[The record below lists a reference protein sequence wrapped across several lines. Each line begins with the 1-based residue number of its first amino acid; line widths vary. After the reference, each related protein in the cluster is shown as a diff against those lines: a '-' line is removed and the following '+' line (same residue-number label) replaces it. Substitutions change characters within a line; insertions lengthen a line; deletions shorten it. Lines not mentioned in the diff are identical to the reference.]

1 MAGLVW
7 PGLCSESPFRN
18 HKKRRCPEGLGKF
31 PLQACL
37 ATVEHPW
44 NFFLLSGNGN
54 LVCFQTVS
62 ALGELATVPALEF
75 PGNCARICL

>member
-1 MAGLVW
+1 MW
-7 PGLCSESPFRN
+7 PSLCSESPFGTC
-18 HKKRRCPEGLGKF
+18 KQRRRPEGLGNC

-37 ATVEHPW
+37 ATAERPW
-44 NFFLLSGNGN
+44 NFFLLSGNAN

-75 PGNCARICL
+75 PGSCARVCL

>member
-7 PGLCSESPFRN
+7 PGLSSESPFRN
-18 HKKRRCPEGLGKF
+18 HRKWRCPEGLGSF

-37 ATVEHPW
+37 ATVKRPW

-62 ALGELATVPALEF
+62 ALGELTTVPALEF